1 MSCLDHSDLM
11 GANLTTLAHFSV
23 SLATNCPNWTGVIG
37 IGTPPSSAKRAI
49 TLGSVS
55 TALISLFSFSTMS
68 AGVFLGTP
76 MPCHELAS
84 YPGTKS
90 PTGGRSGSAGERAA
104 VVTANPRSLPALF
117 DDRRHHIETHLKSA
131 GQQVR
136 NDLPPTTTIRHMN
149 DVDAGHHL
157 EQLAC
162 EKKRT
167 CGWRTE
173 VELSRIGF
181 RVCDE
186 LRDRLDW
193 ELRSY

>member
-1 MSCLDHSDLM
+1 MEYLAPFAVQSALTP
-11 GANLTTLAHFSV
+11 ANLTPLAHFSV

-37 IGTPPSSAKRAI
+37 IGTPPISARRAI

-68 AGVFLGTP
+68 AGVFLGTR
-76 MPCHELAS
+76 HEIANRRQVRQRRRARRRGHRQPAQLAS
-84 YPGTKS
+84 PD
-90 PTGGRSGSAGERAA
+90 
-104 VVTANPRSLPALF
+104 VF

-131 GQQVR
+131 GKQVG
-136 NDLPPTTTIRHMN
+136 NDLPSATTISHMN

-162 EKKRT
+162 EKKRA

-186 LRDRLDW
+186 LRDRLDR
-193 ELRSY
+193 ERRSY